1 MNGKQV
7 LIVEDEPMLR
17 ELLSSIVEETGA
29 SVTAVETAHEGI
41 GLLPRRR
48 WDVIV
53 TDVCTPGI
61 SDGWDLAWA
70 AHEQRSGLSVIV
82 TSGGSPHFA
91 EPLPPCAAFIAKP
104 WSIDQMVKLLRQC
117 AERTARNQ

>member
-17 ELLSSIVEETGA
+17 DLLSSIVEETGA
-29 SVTAVETAHEGI
+29 TVVAVETAQEGVE
-41 GLLPRRR
+41 LLSRRH
-48 WDVIV
+48 WDVVV

-70 AHEQRSGLSVIV
+70 AHEQRPGLSIIV
-82 TSGGSPHFA
+82 TSGGNNHFA
-91 EPLPPCAAFIAKP
+91 KPLPPCAAFIAKP
-104 WSIDQMVKLLRQC
+104 WSVDQLLSLLRQC
-117 AERTARNQ
+117 AERTGADQ